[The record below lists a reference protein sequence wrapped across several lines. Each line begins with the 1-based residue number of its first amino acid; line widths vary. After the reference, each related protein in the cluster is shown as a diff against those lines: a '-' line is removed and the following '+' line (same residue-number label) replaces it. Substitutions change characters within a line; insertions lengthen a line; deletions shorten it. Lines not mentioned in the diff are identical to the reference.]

1 MGNND
6 ETDYTKIRNELDK
19 LNQKL
24 WEKEQAALLKAQE
37 TKEKKDENKKIL
49 NVNKIQNIIK
59 WVIIG
64 VVILIII
71 IVIIILIYNLV
82 SNNNQNN
89 QNNQYYNVRNGVV
102 PQPKPVIIEK
112 PVYIEK
118 IVEKPVYIEK
128 PIQRDMPRQLYS
140 ERPVI
145 QKMMQEQPPLIPR
158 KIDRSEYNPVP
169 VPPVKSYIND
179 NNKAFIQPK
188 QQPMRSYYNP
198 SSSSFNNLFSS
209 SNSSS

>member
-82 SNNNQNN
+82 SNNN

-179 NNKAFIQPK
+179 NNNKAFIQPK